1 MSRFVTNDNFTA
13 MNSAE
18 VTSLLLKEF
27 PYEPTHGQKKVLEKI
42 AIFLTDSWKEP
53 NSLFI
58 LKGYAG
64 TGKTTIVSSL
74 VNVLPKLQRKS
85 SLMAPTGR
93 AAKVLSAYAQRPA
106 NTIHRKIYFA
116 RTTKD
121 GSIALKLQ
129 QNLHKQTLFI
139 VDEASMI
146 QHSTLSET
154 SLFSTRNLLDDLFE
168 YVFCGEGCR
177 MMFIGDTAQ
186 LPPVGLENS
195 PALDLDFLRK
205 TYHLS
210 IDTYELTEVVR
221 QEKHSGILMN
231 ATAVRNQITREEWR
245 LPLFSLMKAHT
256 DVIRINGSELEDAL
270 NSAFSG
276 SGKENNVVVCRSNKR
291 ANIFNREI
299 RKRILFL
306 EEEINNG
313 DFMMVVKNNYYWLP
327 EGSSAGFVANGDI
340 IELIR
345 IRRIEEIYGFRFA
358 DVTIRFVDYPN
369 EKDMDVKILLDT
381 LSSESPALSSA
392 DNNRLFQE
400 VMKDYEELSSRRGRM
415 EKVKINPYFNA
426 LQVKFA
432 YALTCHKTQGGQ
444 WDTVFIDQGWLNEK
458 MMNLDYLHWLYT
470 ALTRA
475 TKKLYLVNFD
485 EKFFFTS

>member
-1 MSRFVTNDNFTA
+1 
-13 MNSAE
+13 MNSSD

-27 PYEPTHGQKKVLEKI
+27 PYEPTRGQKTVLEKI
-42 AIFLTDSWKEP
+42 ALFLTDSWKDP

-74 VNVLPKLQRKS
+74 VNVLPKLQRKY

-93 AAKVLSAYAQRPA
+93 AAKVLAAYAQRPA

-121 GSIALKLQ
+121 GVIALKLQ
-129 QNLHKQTLFI
+129 QNLHKQTLFV

-146 QHSTLSET
+146 QHSSLSET
-154 SLFSTRNLLDDLFE
+154 SLFASRNLLDDLFE
-168 YVFCGEGCR
+168 YVFSGEGCR

-186 LPPVGLENS
+186 LPPVGLEHS
-195 PALDLDFLRK
+195 PALDLDYLRK
-205 TYHLS
+205 AYHLL

-221 QEKHSGILMN
+221 QAKHSGILLN
-231 ATAVRNQITREEWR
+231 ATAVRNQIIRQEWG
-245 LPLFSLMKAHT
+245 LPLFSISNAHR
-256 DVIRINGSELEDAL
+256 DVIRINGLELEDAL
-270 NSAFSG
+270 NSAYSG

-291 ANIFNREI
+291 ANIFNKEI

-306 EEEINNG
+306 EEEINTG
-313 DFMMVVKNNYYWLP
+313 DYMMVVKNNYFWLP
-327 EGSSAGFVANGDI
+327 EDSGAGFIANGDI
-340 IELIR
+340 IELLR
-345 IRRIEEIYGFRFA
+345 IRRIEEMYGFRFA
-358 DVTIRFVDYPN
+358 DVTIRFIDYPD
-369 EKDMDVKILLDT
+369 EKDLDVKIMLDT
-381 LSSESPALSSA
+381 LQSESPALSLT

-400 VMKDYEELSSRRGRM
+400 VMKDYEELSSRRGRI

-426 LQVKFA
+426 LQVKFS

-444 WDTVFIDQGWLNEK
+444 WDTVFIDQGYLNEK
-458 MMNLDYLHWLYT
+458 MMNLEYLRWLYT

-475 TKKLYLVNFD
+475 TKRLYLINFN
-485 EKFFFTS
+485 EKFFFSS

>member
-1 MSRFVTNDNFTA
+1 MNERSVI
-13 MNSAE
+13 NSAY

-27 PYEPTHGQKKVLEKI
+27 PYEPTRGQKIAPEKI
-42 AIFLTDSWKEP
+42 ARFLTDSWKDP

-74 VNVLPKLQRKS
+74 VNVLPKIQRKS

-93 AAKVLSAYAQRPA
+93 AAKVLSAYAKKPA
-106 NTIHRKIYFA
+106 YTIHRKIYFA
-116 RTTKD
+116 RTTKE
-121 GSIALKLQ
+121 GTIAVKLQ

-154 SLFSTRNLLDDLFE
+154 SLFTSRNLLDDLFE
-168 YVFCGEGCR
+168 YVNSGESCR
-177 MMFIGDTAQ
+177 IMFIGDSAQ
-186 LPPVGLENS
+186 LPPVGMEHS
-195 PALDLDFLRK
+195 PALDLDYLRK
-205 TYHLS
+205 AYHLL

-221 QEKHSGILMN
+221 QEKHSGILLN
-231 ATAVRNQITREEWR
+231 ATLIRNLIIRQEWTS
-245 LPLFSLMKAHT
+245 PLFKIDNLHK
-256 DVIRINGSELEDAL
+256 DVIRLNGSELEDAL
-270 NSAFSG
+270 NSAYSG

-306 EEEINNG
+306 DEEINTG
-313 DFMMVVKNNYYWLP
+313 DYMMVVKNNYFWLP
-327 EGSSAGFVANGDI
+327 EGSSAGFIANGDI
-340 IELIR
+340 IELLR
-345 IRRIEEIYGFRFA
+345 IRKIEEMYGFRFA
-358 DVTIRFVDYPN
+358 NVTIRFLDYPD
-369 EKDMDVKILLDT
+369 EKDLDVKIILET
-381 LSSESPALSSA
+381 LNSESPALSSA
-392 DNNRLFQE
+392 ENNRLFQE
-400 VMKDYEELSSRRGRM
+400 VMNDYEDLPSRRKRVD
-415 EKVKINPYFNA
+415 KVKTNPYFNA
-426 LQVKFA
+426 LQVKFS

-444 WDTVFIDQGWLNEK
+444 WDSVFVDQGYLNEK

-485 EKFFFTS
+485 EKFFYS

>member
-1 MSRFVTNDNFTA
+1 
-13 MNSAE
+13 MNSSD
-18 VTSLLLKEF
+18 VTTLLLKEF
-27 PYEPTHGQKKVLEKI
+27 PYDPTHGQKIVLEKI
-42 AIFLTDSWKEP
+42 ALFLTDSWKEP

-93 AAKVLSAYAQRPA
+93 AAKVLAAYAQKPA

-116 RTTKD
+116 RTTKE
-121 GSIALKLQ
+121 GVIALTLQ
-129 QNLHKQTLFI
+129 KNLHKHTLFI

-146 QHSTLSET
+146 QHSSMSEN
-154 SLFSTRNLLDDLFE
+154 SLFGSRNLLDDLFE
-168 YVFCGEGCR
+168 YVFNGEGCR

-186 LPPVGLENS
+186 LPPVGVEHS
-195 PALDLDFLRK
+195 PALDLEYLRK
-205 TYHLS
+205 AFNLL
-210 IDTYELTEVVR
+210 IDSHELTEVVR

-231 ATAVRNQITREEWR
+231 ATAVRNQIMRHEWG
-245 LPLFSLMKAHT
+245 LPLFSINDAHV

-276 SGKENNVVVCRSNKR
+276 SDKENNVVVCRSNKR
-291 ANIFNREI
+291 ANIFNKEI

-306 EEEINNG
+306 EEEINTG
-313 DFMMVVKNNYYWLP
+313 DFMMVVKNNYFWLP
-327 EGSSAGFVANGDI
+327 EGSSAGFIANGDI
-340 IELIR
+340 IELLR
-345 IRRIEEIYGFRFA
+345 IRKIEEIYGFRFA
-358 DVTIRFVDYPN
+358 DVTIRFIDYPE
-369 EKDMDVKILLDT
+369 EKDMDIKILLDT

-392 DNNRLFQE
+392 ENNRLFQE
-400 VMKDYEELSSRRGRM
+400 VMKDYEEHSSRRGRI
-415 EKVKINPYFNA
+415 EKVKSNPYFNA
-426 LQVKFA
+426 LQVKFS

-444 WDTVFIDQGWLNEK
+444 WDTVFVDQGYLNEK
-458 MMNLDYLHWLYT
+458 MMNLEYLRWLYT

-475 TKKLYLVNFD
+475 TKRLYLVNFE
-485 EKFFFTS
+485 EKFFFSS

>member
-1 MSRFVTNDNFTA
+1 
-13 MNSAE
+13 MNEYSIMNYAY

-27 PYEPTHGQKKVLEKI
+27 PYEPTQGQKTVLEKL
-42 AIFLTDSWKEP
+42 AVFLTESWKEP
-53 NSLFI
+53 NVLFV

-74 VNVLPKLQRKS
+74 VNVLPKIQRKS

-93 AAKVLSAYAQRPA
+93 AAKVLSAYAKKPA
-106 NTIHRKIYFA
+106 YTIHRKIYFA

-121 GSIALKLQ
+121 GTIALKLQ

-146 QHSTLSET
+146 QHSNLSET
-154 SLFSTRNLLDDLFE
+154 SLFASRNLLDDLFE
-168 YVFCGEGCR
+168 YVTSGESCR
-177 MMFIGDTAQ
+177 IMFIGDSAQ
-186 LPPVGLENS
+186 LPPVGMEHS
-195 PALDLDFLRK
+195 PALDLDYLRK
-205 TYHLS
+205 AYHLL
-210 IDTYELTEVVR
+210 IDTHELTEVVR
-221 QEKHSGILMN
+221 QEKHSGILLN
-231 ATAVRNQITREEWR
+231 ATIIRNHIIHQEWTS
-245 LPLFSLMKAHT
+245 PLFRIDNLHK

-270 NSAFSG
+270 NSAYSG

-306 EEEINNG
+306 DEEINTG
-313 DFMMVVKNNYYWLP
+313 DFMMVVKNNYFWLP
-327 EGSSAGFVANGDI
+327 EGSSAGFIANGDI
-340 IELIR
+340 IELLR
-345 IRRIEEIYGFRFA
+345 IRKIEEMYGFRFA
-358 DVTIRFVDYPN
+358 DVTIRFLDYPD
-369 EKDMDVKILLDT
+369 EMDLDVKIILET
-381 LSSESPALSSA
+381 LNSESPALSSA

-400 VMKDYEELSSRRGRM
+400 VMNDYEDLPSRRKRID
-415 EKVKINPYFNA
+415 KVKINPYFNA

-444 WDTVFIDQGWLNEK
+444 WDSVFVDQGYLNDK

-485 EKFFFTS
+485 DKFFFN

>member
-1 MSRFVTNDNFTA
+1 M
-13 MNSAE
+13 
-18 VTSLLLKEF
+18 
-27 PYEPTHGQKKVLEKI
+27 
-42 AIFLTDSWKEP
+42 
-53 NSLFI
+53 
-58 LKGYAG
+58 
-64 TGKTTIVSSL
+64 KT
-74 VNVLPKLQRKS
+74 
-85 SLMAPTGR
+85 
-93 AAKVLSAYAQRPA
+93 
-106 NTIHRKIYFA
+106 
-116 RTTKD
+116 
-121 GSIALKLQ
+121 
-129 QNLHKQTLFI
+129 
-139 VDEASMI
+139 
-146 QHSTLSET
+146 
-154 SLFSTRNLLDDLFE
+154 
-168 YVFCGEGCR
+168 
-177 MMFIGDTAQ
+177 
-186 LPPVGLENS
+186 
-195 PALDLDFLRK
+195 
-205 TYHLS
+205 
-210 IDTYELTEVVR
+210 
-221 QEKHSGILMN
+221 
-231 ATAVRNQITREEWR
+231 
-245 LPLFSLMKAHT
+245 HT

-340 IELIR
+340 VELIR
-345 IRRIEEIYGFRFA
+345 IRRIEEMYGFRFA
-358 DVTIRFVDYPN
+358 DVAIRFVDYPD
-369 EKDMDVKILLDT
+369 EKDLDVKILLDT